1 MSGSAA
7 CITLARKSQPKTNS
21 TKISQRTRKITV
33 PAGPERMAKAL
44 ECLRRASGVGRR
56 TI

>member
-7 CITLARKSQPKTNS
+7 CITLVCKSQPKTNS

>member
-1 MSGSAA
+1 MLQHKTNPTKTSQR
-7 CITLARKSQPKTNS
+7 ARK
-21 TKISQRTRKITV
+21 V
-33 PAGPERMAKAL
+33 ALPAAPERMAKAL